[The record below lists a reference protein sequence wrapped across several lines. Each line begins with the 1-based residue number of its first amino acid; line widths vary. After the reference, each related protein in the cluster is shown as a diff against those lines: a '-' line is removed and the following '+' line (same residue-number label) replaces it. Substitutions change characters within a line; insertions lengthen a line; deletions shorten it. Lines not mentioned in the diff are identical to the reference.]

1 MNDYE
6 ARFRDN
12 PQPDCIFFVT
22 GLNFLRLVCHT
33 VLLLLLYYYSI
44 TKPFWDQVNF

>member
-6 ARFRDN
+6 ARLRDN

-33 VLLLLLYYYSI
+33 VLLLLPYY
-44 TKPFWDQVNF
+44 